1 MILAKVLVTI
11 AIVTGLSVIA
21 ERVSPRAAG
30 ILAGYPAGSAI
41 SLFFIGMELGAD
53 FAGASAMYNI
63 LGLTAL
69 LSFLFLYYQASLR
82 ICRFPVLAASL
93 IALGGFLAVVS
104 GLNALQL
111 PAWGGLLVSTAAI
124 PLFQRLYRVIPNAQI
139 ASRVRLS
146 PRVLLFRATLSA
158 AIILTVTG
166 AAHLVGPNL
175 AGLLSAFPATV
186 FPLLL
191 IIHTT
196 YGARQAHTIIK
207 NVPTGLWSLV
217 FYSLTVSFTYPRYG
231 IYWGTIISFGV
242 ATIYLF
248 TLPLFNKIIKNNK
261 SRPELDGQ
269 LSKTIR

>member
-69 LSFLFLYYQASLR
+69 LSFLFIYYQASLR
-82 ICRFPVLAASL
+82 ICWFPVLAASVTA
-93 IALGGFLAVVS
+93 IGGFLVVVS
-104 GLNALQL
+104 GLNALHL
-111 PAWGGLLVSTAAI
+111 PAWGGLLVSAAAI
-124 PLFQRLYRVIPNAQI
+124 PLFQRLYQAIPNAQI
-139 ASRVRLS
+139 ANRVRLS
-146 PRVLLFRATLSA
+146 PRVLLFRAALSA
-158 AIILTVTG
+158 VIILTVTG

-175 AGLLSAFPATV
+175 AGLFSAFPATV

-207 NVPTGLWSLV
+207 NVPTGLWSLML
-217 FYSLTVSFTYPRYG
+217 YSLTVSFVYPAFG
-231 IYWGTIISFGV
+231 IFWGTLLAFAV
-242 ATIYLF
+242 ATIYL
-248 TLPLFNKIIKNNK
+248 LGLAAINKRRVI
-261 SRPELDGQ
+261 
-269 LSKTIR
+269 